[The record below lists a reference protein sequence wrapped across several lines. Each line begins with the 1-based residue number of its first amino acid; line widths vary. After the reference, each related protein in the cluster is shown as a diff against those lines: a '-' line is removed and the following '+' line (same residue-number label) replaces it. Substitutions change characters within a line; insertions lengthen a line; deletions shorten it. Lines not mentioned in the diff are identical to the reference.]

1 MRAVP
6 ARKAPAA
13 RRAKTAYAALVYAI
27 LALGS
32 LAFLFPLFWML
43 STSIKTDPQV
53 FAYPPKWIPNPVR
66 LENFTDAIKYFPFW
80 LYLRNSVFVTVTVVF
95 GQVLSAAF
103 VAYGFSKLRWPG
115 RDALFLVVLATMM
128 IPGQVTMIPQFMV
141 FTKLHWIDTFLPL
154 IVPSF
159 FGGGAFNIFLFR
171 QFYRTIPRD
180 YSDAARIDG
189 CSEPRIF
196 WSIVLPQAKPAVAT
210 ASIFAFLW
218 TWNDFMSPVIYLH
231 SPDKFTLPIGLRAF
245 QQQTG
250 TEWGMLMAASLV
262 VMIPVIAL
270 FFAMQRYFLQGM
282 SMSGLKG

>member
-1 MRAVP
+1 M
-6 ARKAPAA
+6 ARTVTPSA
-13 RRAKTAYAALVYAI
+13 RRARTAYAVTVYA
-27 LALGS
+27 LLTLGALS
-32 LAFLFPLFWML
+32 FLFPLFWMI
-43 STSIKTDPQV
+43 STSVKTDPQI
-53 FAYPPKWIPNPVR
+53 FAYPPKWIPEPVR
-66 LENFTDAIKYFPFW
+66 LLNYLDALAYFPFW
-80 LYLRNSVFVTVTVVF
+80 LYLRNSVFVTVLVVI

-103 VAYGFSKLRWPG
+103 VAYGFSRLRWPG

-128 IPGQVTMIPQFMV
+128 IPGQITMIPQFIL
-141 FTKLHWIDTFLPL
+141 FTRLGWVDTFLPL

-180 YSDAARIDG
+180 YNDAARIDG
-189 CSEPRIF
+189 CSELRIF
-196 WSIVLPQAKPAVAT
+196 WQIVLPQAKPAVAT

-218 TWNDFMSPVIYLH
+218 TWNDFMGPVIYLH

-262 VMIPVIAL
+262 VMLPVIAI
-270 FFAMQRYFLQGM
+270 FFAAQRYFIQGM

>member
-1 MRAVP
+1 MPRTVTPSVKRA
-6 ARKAPAA
+6 RL
-13 RRAKTAYAALVYAI
+13 AYALTVYA
-27 LALGS
+27 LLTLGALS
-32 LAFLFPLFWML
+32 FLFPLFWMI
-43 STSIKTDPQV
+43 STSIKPDDQI
-53 FAYPPKWIPNPVR
+53 FAYPPKWIPSPARFLNY
-66 LENFTDAIKYFPFW
+66 LEALQYFPFW
-80 LYLRNSVFVTVTVVF
+80 TYLRNSVFITVTVVV

-115 RDALFLVVLATMM
+115 RDALFFVVLATMM
-128 IPGQVTMIPQFMV
+128 IPGQVTMIPQFIL
-141 FTKLHWIDTFLPL
+141 FTRLGWIDTFLPL

-189 CSEPRIF
+189 CSELRIF
-196 WSIVLPQAKPAVAT
+196 WQIVLPQAMPAVAT

-218 TWNDFMSPVIYLH
+218 TWNDFMGPVIYLH

-262 VMIPVIAL
+262 VMLPVIGL
-270 FFAMQRYFLQGM
+270 FFAAQRYFIQGM

>member
-1 MRAVP
+1 M
-6 ARKAPAA
+6 ARTVTPSA
-13 RRAKTAYAALVYAI
+13 RRARTAYAVTVYA
-27 LALGS
+27 LLTLGALS
-32 LAFLFPLFWML
+32 FLFPLFWMI
-43 STSIKTDPQV
+43 STSVKTDPQI
-53 FAYPPKWIPNPVR
+53 FAYPPKWIPEPVR
-66 LENFTDAIKYFPFW
+66 LLNYLDALAYFPFW
-80 LYLRNSVFVTVTVVF
+80 LYLRNSAFVTVLVVI

-103 VAYGFSKLRWPG
+103 VAYGFSRLRWPG

-128 IPGQVTMIPQFMV
+128 IPGQITMIPQFIL
-141 FTKLHWIDTFLPL
+141 FTRLGWVDTFLPL

-180 YSDAARIDG
+180 YNDAARIDG
-189 CSEPRIF
+189 CSELRIF
-196 WSIVLPQAKPAVAT
+196 WQIVLPQAKPAVAT

-218 TWNDFMSPVIYLH
+218 TWNDFMGPVIYLH

-262 VMIPVIAL
+262 VMLPVIAI
-270 FFAMQRYFLQGM
+270 FFAAQRYFIQGM